1 MVNKP
6 KFNIFKNI
14 SYALQGAVTVLKSE
28 TSFKTQLL
36 VIAIIGFTLLF
47 IDISTI
53 SKLVLFFSTWLILI
67 AEAFNSAIERVVDL
81 VTQDYHQ
88 LAKEAK
94 DIGSFGVLLTF
105 IFIAIIWGLTLYLEF
120 SWLYYWFN
128 DRVELQGD
136 IFTFKLKILK
146 SKFSKQ
152 TLNYRKCSLI
162 SSYDLLP
169 NYSRSQ

>member
-36 VIAIIGFTLLF
+36 VIAIIGFVLLF

-105 IFIAIIWGLTLYLEF
+105 IFIAVIWGLTLYLEF
-120 SWLYYWFN
+120 S
-128 DRVELQGD
+128 
-136 IFTFKLKILK
+136 
-146 SKFSKQ
+146 
-152 TLNYRKCSLI
+152 
-162 SSYDLLP
+162 
-169 NYSRSQ
+169 

>member
-1 MVNKP
+1 MSLNKP
-6 KFNIFKNI
+6 KFNLLKNI
-14 SYALQGAVTVLKSE
+14 SYALNGAKWVLKSE

-36 VIAIIGFTLLF
+36 VVTIIGISLIF
-47 IDISTI
+47 INISTL

-105 IFIAIIWGLTLYLEF
+105 IFIAFIWGVTLYLEF
-120 SWLYYWFN
+120 N
-128 DRVELQGD
+128 
-136 IFTFKLKILK
+136 
-146 SKFSKQ
+146 
-152 TLNYRKCSLI
+152 N
-162 SSYDLLP
+162 
-169 NYSRSQ
+169 